1 MLNYNKYNSKYKGF
15 NIYGKNNDYNKDEY
29 FIDKNENIK
38 NKKEDSDNSNEDY
51 EDSDNS
57 NEDSD
62 NANEVCA
69 NVNEKNFKVKMVG
82 YSAKDKIKKNQ
93 NKDNYDKDFV
103 DLNNCI
109 LDLKSKLEEKDN
121 KMIKLKDY
129 YEKKISDIEKKLS
142 NQEYEYEKKDKI
154 IKEKENKIVSLN
166 DINSSLKTEIDNLK
180 LIISSN
186 EETLE
191 QLAKNKIISRI
202 ELRTAKT
209 ANEDFM
215 PKYDGEDPLKFYDII
230 VDINSIKEFIK
241 GWNILKNDR
250 GLKCLEDIDEN
261 SIKIGVVGNGN
272 KGKSFILSKI
282 SDIELPVGESIKT
295 KGLSIKFPQL
305 ENHIQRNITLLDS
318 AGQETP
324 VLNNDKIVNYE
335 KSTEFDNKS
344 NDEIMEIEKEL
355 TEKSRDKLLTEFFL
369 QNYIVKYSNLLI
381 IVVGI
386 LTFSEQKLINKIKK
400 NYSTL
405 NKKGHLVVIHNLQ
418 SYVTIKQVK
427 TYIQDTLLK
436 SGTFNLKEEFKI
448 SKERT
453 KYYKANKN
461 NQWSYYHEPKSDPH
475 TIHLIF
481 AREGSEAGN
490 YYNQKAI
497 QHIYDILNTINEKE
511 PLNLVQ
517 NIKNLFLNLS
527 NNILETQIKENDI
540 EFQDDK
546 IKLNIT
552 DNRELILKKCS
563 INELGVSNFSP
574 NGVDPKYSYA
584 VQDDNLIIVCEMPGE
599 ISKGSFKVHADCEN
613 GKCVIKIEGNKIKEA
628 SSDEKNCKIL
638 KTTREFGPFNFP
650 IIIEDYN
657 IDTKG
662 GKLNKQNGLITITY
676 PIINSSSDLTFD

>member
-1 MLNYNKYNSKYKGF
+1 
-15 NIYGKNNDYNKDEY
+15 
-29 FIDKNENIK
+29 
-38 NKKEDSDNSNEDY
+38 
-51 EDSDNS
+51 
-57 NEDSD
+57 
-62 NANEVCA
+62 
-69 NVNEKNFKVKMVG
+69 MVG

-103 DLNNCI
+103 DLNNRI

-369 QNYIVKYSNLLI
+369 QNYIVKYSDLLI

-490 YYNQKAI
+490 FYNQKAI

>member
-1 MLNYNKYNSKYKGF
+1 
-15 NIYGKNNDYNKDEY
+15 
-29 FIDKNENIK
+29 
-38 NKKEDSDNSNEDY
+38 
-51 EDSDNS
+51 
-57 NEDSD
+57 
-62 NANEVCA
+62 
-69 NVNEKNFKVKMVG
+69 
-82 YSAKDKIKKNQ
+82 
-93 NKDNYDKDFV
+93 
-103 DLNNCI
+103 
-109 LDLKSKLEEKDN
+109 
-121 KMIKLKDY
+121 
-129 YEKKISDIEKKLS
+129 
-142 NQEYEYEKKDKI
+142 
-154 IKEKENKIVSLN
+154 
-166 DINSSLKTEIDNLK
+166 
-180 LIISSN
+180 
-186 EETLE
+186 
-191 QLAKNKIISRI
+191 
-202 ELRTAKT
+202 
-209 ANEDFM
+209 M

-250 GLKCLEDIDEN
+250 GLNCLEAIDEN

-335 KSTEFDNKS
+335 KSTEFDNKT

-369 QNYIVKYSNLLI
+369 QNYIVKYSDLLI

-461 NQWSYYHEPKSDPH
+461 NQWSYYYEPKSDPH

-490 YYNQKAI
+490 FYNQKAI

-517 NIKNLFLNLS
+517 NLKNLFLNLS

-628 SSDEKNCKIL
+628 STDEKNCKIL

-657 IDTKG
+657 IYTKG
-662 GKLNKQNGLITITY
+662 GKINKQNGLITITY
-676 PIINSSSDLTFD
+676 PITNSSSDLTFD

>member
-1 MLNYNKYNSKYKGF
+1 MFNYNKYNSKSKGF
-15 NIYGKNNDYNKDEY
+15 NVARNNDGYMKDDYIKDINK
-29 FIDKNENIK
+29 NIK
-38 NKKEDSDNSNEDY
+38 YKKKN
-51 EDSDNS
+51 SDNS
-57 NEDSD
+57 NEDSV
-62 NANEVCA
+62 NSNEDPEIE
-69 NVNEKNFKVKMVG
+69 NNKNFK
-82 YSAKDKIKKNQ
+82 IKTANYFEYDEIKSNQ
-93 NKDNYDKDFV
+93 YKANYDKDFR
-103 DLNNCI
+103 DLNKHI
-109 LDLKSKLEEKDN
+109 KELKSKLEEKD
-121 KMIKLKDY
+121 KKLETLKEN
-129 YEKKISDIEKKLS
+129 YEKKISKLEKKLS
-142 NQEYEYEKKDKI
+142 VQECEFEKIEKI
-154 IKEKENKIVSLN
+154 IKEKECKIESLY
-166 DINSSLKTEIDNLK
+166 DTNSSLKKEIDNLT

-186 EETLE
+186 DEKLE
-191 QLAKNKIISRI
+191 QLAKNKIISRP
-202 ELRTAKT
+202 ELRNAKSV
-209 ANEDFM
+209 NEDFL

-230 VDINSIKEFIK
+230 VDINSIKEFIN

-250 GLKCLEDIDEN
+250 GLKCLKDINEN

-295 KGLSIKFPQL
+295 KGLSIKFPNL
-305 ENHIQRNITLLDS
+305 ENHINRNITILDS

-324 VLNNDKIVNYE
+324 VLNNDKNVVCEVNPN
-335 KSTEFDNKS
+335 NKN
-344 NDEIMEIEKEL
+344 NDENLETEKKL

-369 QNYIVKYSNLLI
+369 QNYIVRYSDLLI

-386 LTFSEQKLINKIKK
+386 LTFSEQKLINKIQK
-400 NYSTL
+400 NYSSL

-448 SKERT
+448 SKELT
-453 KYYKANKN
+453 IDYQTIKNK
-461 NQWSYYHEPKSDPH
+461 QWSYFYQPKSNPH

-490 YYNQKAI
+490 FYNQKAI

-511 PLNLVQ
+511 PLNLEQ

-527 NNILETQIKENDI
+527 NQILETQIKENDI
-540 EFQDDK
+540 EFKDDK

-552 DNRELILKKCS
+552 DNGELILKKCS

-574 NGVDPKYSYA
+574 NGVDPKYSCA
-584 VQDDNLIIVCEMPGE
+584 VQDKKLIIICEMPGE

-613 GKCVIKIEGNKIKEA
+613 GKCVIKIEGNKLKDASTGEKDCKYIKM
-628 SSDEKNCKIL
+628 
-638 KTTREFGPFNFP
+638 TREFGPYNFS
-650 IIIEDYN
+650 ITVEDFN
-657 IDTKG
+657 IDTNC
-662 GKLNKQNGLITITY
+662 GKLEKKNGLITITY